1 MMIDMYSP
9 HVLTALRAKARKGD
23 DDMERLTV
31 REAANYLQITPAL
44 LRYLM
49 DRGELKIGKVVRNKK
64 RNTYII
70 YRELIKEGV
79 TS

>member
-1 MMIDMYSP
+1 
-9 HVLTALRAKARKGD
+9 
-23 DDMERLTV
+23 MERMTV

-70 YRELIKEGV
+70 YRELIKEGM